1 MYVCRLVVP
10 SRVRSQSHSIFLIHD
25 SSIRHPLRSTTPIA
39 HQSKLIINSIHHR
52 SIRRRRASPALTAR
66 RTPRRRLPTSTQFDD
81 AFDAFDAFDDDAF
94 DDDDDDDDDDENNQ
108 QEFII
113 IDRRSSE
120 TDARTRRDARTSR
133 EHRDERVFDP
143 R

>member
-25 SSIRHPLRSTTPIA
+25 SSIHPLRSTTPIA

-52 SIRRRRASPALTAR
+52 FDSTTRVALTAR

-81 AFDAFDAFDDDAF
+81 DDAFDDDDDDAFDDDAF
-94 DDDDDDDDDDENNQ
+94 DDDDDDENNQ

-113 IDRRSSE
+113 IIDRRSSE
-120 TDARTRRDARTSR
+120 TDDARTRRDARTSR
-133 EHRDERVFDP
+133 EHRDERVFDL

>member
-1 MYVCRLVVP
+1 MYVDWWFLP
-10 SRVRSQSHSIFLIHD
+10 SRVRSQSHPIFLSHD

-39 HQSKLIINSIHHR
+39 HQSKLINFQSIIDR
-52 SIRRRRASPALTAR
+52 FDSIRRASPALTAR

-81 AFDAFDAFDDDAF
+81 AFDAFDDHDDDDDDAF
-94 DDDDDDDDDDENNQ
+94 DDDDDDENNQ